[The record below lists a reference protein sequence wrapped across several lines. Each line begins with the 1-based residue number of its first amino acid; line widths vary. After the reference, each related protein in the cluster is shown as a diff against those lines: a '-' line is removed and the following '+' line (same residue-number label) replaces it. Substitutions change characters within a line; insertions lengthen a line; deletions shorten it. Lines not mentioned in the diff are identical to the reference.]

1 MNEISKVKRS
11 QVLIEKLVNLW
22 ENSVKASHLFLSNKE
37 IEEIKKYVP
46 QALREIE
53 HLIVETD
60 KTENPIAFMGI
71 YKNKLEMLFISPA
84 HMKTGLGRK
93 LIEEAIENYSVNEL
107 VVNEQNPKAKG
118 FYEHMGFSVCCRT
131 DTDDQGRPYPIL
143 YMELK
148 RA

>member
-1 MNEISKVKRS
+1 MKEISKVKRS

-22 ENSVKASHLFLSNKE
+22 ESSVKVSHLFLSNKE

-46 QALREIE
+46 QALKEIE

-93 LIEEAIENYSVNEL
+93 LIEEAIENYSVNKL

-118 FYEHMGFSVCCRT
+118 FYEHLGFKVYKRNPI
-131 DTDDQGRPYPIL
+131 DEQGNQYRIL
-143 YMELK
+143 FMHLD
-148 RA
+148 

>member
-118 FYEHMGFSVCCRT
+118 FYEHLGFKVYKRNPI
-131 DTDDQGRPYPIL
+131 DEQGNQYPIL
-143 YMELK
+143 FMHLG
-148 RA
+148 

>member
-60 KTENPIAFMGI
+60 KTENPIAFMGF

-118 FYEHMGFSVCCRT
+118 FYEHLGFKVYKRNPI
-131 DTDDQGRPYPIL
+131 DEQGNQYPIL
-143 YMELK
+143 FMHLG
-148 RA
+148 

>member
-107 VVNEQNPKAKG
+107 VVNEQNPQAKG
-118 FYEHMGFSVCCRT
+118 FYEHLGFKVYKRNPI
-131 DTDDQGRPYPIL
+131 DEQGNQYPIL
-143 YMELK
+143 FMHLG
-148 RA
+148 

>member
-46 QALREIE
+46 QALREFE

-71 YKNKLEMLFISPA
+71 YKNKLEMLFISLV

-118 FYEHMGFSVCCRT
+118 FYEHLGFKVYKRNPI
-131 DTDDQGRPYPIL
+131 DEQGNQYPIL
-143 YMELK
+143 FMHLG
-148 RA
+148 

>member
-71 YKNKLEMLFISPA
+71 YKNKLEMLFISPV

-107 VVNEQNPKAKG
+107 VVNEQNPQAKG
-118 FYEHMGFSVCCRT
+118 FYEHLGFKVYKRNPI
-131 DTDDQGRPYPIL
+131 DEQGNQYPIL
-143 YMELK
+143 FMHLG
-148 RA
+148 

>member
-37 IEEIKKYVP
+37 LEEIKKYVP

-71 YKNKLEMLFISPA
+71 YKNKLEMLFISPV

-118 FYEHMGFSVCCRT
+118 FYEHLGFKVYKRNPI
-131 DTDDQGRPYPIL
+131 DEQGNQYPIL
-143 YMELK
+143 FMHLG
-148 RA
+148 

>member
-71 YKNKLEMLFISPA
+71 YKNKLEMLFISPV
-84 HMKTGLGRK
+84 HIKTGLGRK

-118 FYEHMGFSVCCRT
+118 FYEHLGFKVYKRNPI
-131 DTDDQGRPYPIL
+131 DEQGNQYPIL
-143 YMELK
+143 FMHLG
-148 RA
+148 

>member
-71 YKNKLEMLFISPA
+71 YKNKLEMLFISPV

-107 VVNEQNPKAKG
+107 VVNEQNPQAKG
-118 FYEHMGFSVCCRT
+118 FYEHLGFRVYKRNPI
-131 DTDDQGRPYPIL
+131 DEQGNQYPIL
-143 YMELK
+143 FMHLG
-148 RA
+148 

>member
-11 QVLIEKLVNLW
+11 QVLIEKLLNLW

-46 QALREIE
+46 KALREIE

-60 KTENPIAFMGI
+60 ETENPIAFMGI

-118 FYEHMGFSVCCRT
+118 FYEHLGFKVYKRNPF
-131 DTDDQGRPYPIL
+131 DEQGNQYPIL
-143 YMELK
+143 FMHLG
-148 RA
+148 